1 MFVKKYG
8 YSHTLKSKSD
18 IFTILLK
25 HIFPGSLTNAQEAA
39 NPDAEDA
46 IPCWQEYGLP
56 PKSDSDVGKNTIEK
70 KKIDSAVAG
79 QPEKNTRRKT
89 TADASKPAA
98 PPTIAKPA
106 APSPIVEPAEL
117 VTPSEPSDVGKNT
130 IEKKKFDSDAAVAGQ
145 PPKNTRRKTTA
156 DASKAAATPTIAA
169 PAAPSP
175 IVKPAEVVTPSEPSA
190 AVRVTPPVTLPGL
203 VVTPPVP
210 SPILATPPR
219 VPFLRRSR
227 QMIPPPAFGE
237 DDLDWQILAMNDA

>member
-98 PPTIAKPA
+98 PPTIA
-106 APSPIVEPAEL
+106 
-117 VTPSEPSDVGKNT
+117 
-130 IEKKKFDSDAAVAGQ
+130 
-145 PPKNTRRKTTA
+145 
-156 DASKAAATPTIAA
+156 A

-190 AVRVTPPVTLPGL
+190 AVRVSPPVPLPGL

-210 SPILATPPR
+210 LPILATPPR

-227 QMIPPPAFGE
+227 HMVPHPAFGE